1 MMIYVHRF
9 LISVLFSI
17 VNWQLI
23 NKFLI
28 EIPIWKYFI
37 IEISILI
44 MVKIL
49 IFTYEKIG
57 LQENDGD

>member
-1 MMIYVHRF
+1 MIYVHRF